1 MRTLVMKSL
10 IDNITASLKIANCD
24 QDMVAPIK
32 AIIAKYDI
40 VDDPLNVVIDLA
52 KNPIDTAAILSYL
65 EKTGYDGAI
74 PNSDWMSKTR
84 DGQVQF
90 LNDFDDIL
98 PKATTDKLHMILEIE
113 DALTAYW
120 ETKAANADTFT
131 RTMYDEELEEWQS
144 GYTPAANN
152 YHYSASIG
160 SKAMYGECGEA
171 YVTFASNA
179 SVQAAVVV
187 PRRRLMAQPEEASED
202 VDSPISAE
210 DPYNEVRFN
219 DHIDIDIIDSETE

>member
-1 MRTLVMKSL
+1 MKSL
-10 IDNITASLKIANCD
+10 VDNIRASLKIANCD
-24 QDMVAPIK
+24 QDMMGPIE
-32 AIIAKYDI
+32 AIISKYDI
-40 VDDPLNVVIDLA
+40 VDDPLNVQIDLA
-52 KNPIDTAAILSYL
+52 KTPIDTATVLSYL
-65 EKTGYDGAI
+65 EATGYDGAI

-90 LNDFDDIL
+90 LADFDKIL
-98 PKATTDKLHMILEIE
+98 PKATMSKLHMILEIE

-120 ETKAANADTFT
+120 EDRAANADTFT

-187 PRRRLMAQPEEASED
+187 PRRRLIAQPEEASED

-210 DPYNEVRFN
+210 DPYQEVRFN
-219 DHIDIDIIDSETE
+219 DHIDIDIIDSDSE